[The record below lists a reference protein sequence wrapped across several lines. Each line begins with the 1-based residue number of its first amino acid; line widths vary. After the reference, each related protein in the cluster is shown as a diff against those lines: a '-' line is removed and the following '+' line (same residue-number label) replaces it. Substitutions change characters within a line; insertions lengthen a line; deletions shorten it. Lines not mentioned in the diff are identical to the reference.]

1 MNIEPVFKKYFEELE
16 AGHIQLR
23 NRLNAFPE
31 RDGDLE
37 GKLDREREKFELW
50 RFQLTDKLA
59 EIAAF
64 FKRDKREEHRQY
76 IRNSSYYQIV
86 QEAPFYWRIM
96 NKPNGFAGDAHM
108 MNYIYQNRYEGE
120 TPFGRF
126 LHKHALTTKAS
137 QSVRN
142 RKFVLREEIL
152 KLGGGKVMSLAA
164 GPAEEIKEV
173 LNSPQGGNYQF
184 LALDHD
190 MGALEA
196 FHDPKHN
203 SHFNYA
209 LANAFQIISKNYI
222 IAKPRMTFRRF
233 CFPRKDFQGWR
244 RLISSLKYELNYL
257 KKDEY
262 DLIYS
267 AGLYDYIKTYLF
279 DHSKG
284 TIALT
289 KNLFDL
295 LKPGGALIVGN
306 FNHNNPRDL
315 RFLMEYVCDWNLIY
329 RSKEDMFDFTRS
341 IPENMIKEME
351 IKDEFFGINYF
362 LKIVKNG

>member
-1 MNIEPVFKKYFEELE
+1 MSIEPAFKKYFEEFE
-16 AGHIQLR
+16 AGHVQLR

-37 GKLDREREKFELW
+37 GKLSIEMEKFEPW
-50 RFQLTDKLA
+50 RFQLMDKLA

-64 FKRDKREEHRQY
+64 FNREQREEHQRY
-76 IRNSSYYQIV
+76 IRHSSYYQMI
-86 QEAPFYWRIM
+86 QEAPFYWRII

-108 MNYIYQNRYEGE
+108 MKYIYQNRYEGE

-126 LHKHALTTKAS
+126 LHKHALTTKAC

-142 RKFVLREEIL
+142 RKAILREEIL
-152 KLGGGKVMSLAA
+152 KKGGGKVVSLAA

-173 LNSPQGGNYQF
+173 LNSPEGEKYQF

-196 FHDPKHN
+196 FHDPTHN
-203 SHFNYA
+203 SHFDYA
-209 LANAFQIISKNYI
+209 LANAFQIISKNYL
-222 IAKPRMTFRRF
+222 IAKPRMTLRRF
-233 CFPRKDFQGWR
+233 CLPRKDFQGWR

-257 KKDEY
+257 KSDEY
-262 DLIYS
+262 DFIYS
-267 AGLYDYIKTYLF
+267 AGLYDYIKTFLL

-295 LKPGGALIVGN
+295 LKPGGTLIVGN
-306 FNHNNPRDL
+306 FNHHNPRDI
-315 RFLMEYVCDWNLIY
+315 RFGMEYIYDWNLIY
-329 RSKEDMFDFTRS
+329 RSKEEMFDFTRS
-341 IPENMIKEME
+341 IPENRIKEMN
-351 IKDEFFGINYF
+351 ILDEPLGINYF
-362 LKIVKNG
+362 LRIVKNG